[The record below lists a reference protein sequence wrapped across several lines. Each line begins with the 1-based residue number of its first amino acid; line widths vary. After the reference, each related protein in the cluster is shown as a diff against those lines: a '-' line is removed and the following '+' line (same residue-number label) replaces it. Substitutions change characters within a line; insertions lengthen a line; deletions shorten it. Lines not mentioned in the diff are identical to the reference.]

1 MSNVL
6 KSKRKTDI
14 RLYDFTIFD
23 FMTLRLFYN
32 ANIITMDD
40 ALPKVDAMVINDLG
54 KIEAIGA
61 EKELRNQFGFFSNEI
76 DCHEKT
82 IVPGLNDA
90 HIHVWKIGHLRTYM
104 LDVRGVKSIVEFK
117 KLLKDFADKN
127 PTSNWILA
135 RGINEMVLDEKRL
148 PTKED
153 LDEVITDRPVFVIRT
168 CAHIGIANSKAIQ
181 ISGVSEATEVPF
193 GGEIRK
199 NHDGSLQG
207 IFTERALGLIMNNI
221 PAFTFDEYKN
231 MILEAHAYLL
241 SLGITS
247 ATDPAANE
255 ELLAAYI
262 KLDQEGLLKVRMN
275 VFPLRIPDGSDDIQ
289 VLPELYESD
298 FLQIKTVK
306 FFSDGGLSSAT
317 AALNVPYKNTDGYKG
332 VLRLDYD
339 KFYETAK
346 EAVDKGFSV
355 ATHAIGHQAVDL
367 TLKVYSDL
375 FKIDNTLKHRIE
387 HVGFL
392 SNENIQDFKRM
403 NMTAAMQPIFIY
415 ELANNFKSTLP
426 DELLDVVYPCKTVL
440 DNGINL
446 ALSTDGPVV
455 KEINPWVN
463 METAVTRKAADGFV
477 IGESQKIT
485 FKQAIHAYTV
495 GSAMAD
501 NLENT
506 KGSLAI
512 GKYADFIVLNINPFD
527 LNNVSKVKTVETW
540 INGELNYKK

>member
-1 MSNVL
+1 MNFKL
-6 KSKRKTDI
+6 I
-14 RLYDFTIFD
+14 
-23 FMTLRLFYN
+23 YN

-40 ALPKVDAMVINDLG
+40 AFPKADSMVINNLG
-54 KIEAIGA
+54 KIEAVGTQN
-61 EKELRNQFGFFSNEI
+61 ELRNQFDSFSSAI
-76 DCHEKT
+76 DFKGKT

-104 LDVRGVKSIVEFK
+104 LDVRGVKSIVEFQK
-117 KLLKDFADKN
+117 RLKEFAEKN
-127 PTSNWILA
+127 PDSEWIMA
-135 RGINEMVLDEKRL
+135 RGINEMVLEEKRL

-153 LDEVITDRPVFVIRT
+153 IDKIISDRPVFVIRT
-168 CAHIGIANSKAIQ
+168 CAHIGIANSRAIE
-181 ISGVSEATEVPF
+181 ISEVDETTEVPF

-199 NHDGSLQG
+199 NQDGSLQG

-221 PAFTFDEYKN
+221 PEFTFEEYKN
-231 MILEAHAYLL
+231 MILEAHNYLL

-289 VLPELYESD
+289 VLPEQYESE

-317 AALNVPYKNTDGYKG
+317 AALNVPYKNTDGYQG

-367 TLKVYSDL
+367 TLKVYKDL
-375 FKIDNTLKHRIE
+375 FKINTTLKHRIE

-392 SNENIQDFKRM
+392 SNENIKDFKTM

-415 ELANNFKSTLP
+415 ELANNFKNTLT
-426 DELLDVVYPCKTVL
+426 DDLLDVVYPCKTVL

-485 FKQAIHAYTV
+485 FQQALKAYTV
-495 GSAMAD
+495 GSATAD
-501 NLENT
+501 NLENI
-506 KGSLAI
+506 KGSLSK
-512 GKYADFIVLNINPFD
+512 GKFADFIVLNTNPFE
-527 LNNVSKVKTVETW
+527 LENVSSVKANETW
-540 INGELNYKK
+540 VNGELKYTL

>member
-1 MSNVL
+1 VQQIL
-6 KSKRKTDI
+6 I
-14 RLYDFTIFD
+14 H
-23 FMTLRLFYN
+23 N
-32 ANIITMDD
+32 ATIITMDEAFAKAD
-40 ALPKVDAMVINDLG
+40 SMVINALG
-54 KIEAIGA
+54 KIEAIGI
-61 EKELRNQFGFFSNEI
+61 ENELRNQFGSFKEEI
-76 DCHEKT
+76 DYHGKT

-104 LDVRGVKSIVEFK
+104 LDVRGIKSIVEFK
-117 KLLKDFADKN
+117 QKLKDFAEKN
-127 PTSNWILA
+127 PNSEWILA
-135 RGINEMVLDEKRL
+135 RGINEMVLEEKRL

-153 LDEVITDRPVFVIRT
+153 LDEVLTDRPVFVIRT
-168 CAHIGIANSKAIQ
+168 CAHIGIANSKAIE

-199 NHDGSLQG
+199 NQDGSLQG

-221 PAFTFDEYKN
+221 PPFTFEEYKN
-231 MILEAHAYLL
+231 MIVEAHNYLL

-262 KLDQEGLLKVRMN
+262 QLDQEGLLKVRMN
-275 VFPLRIPDGSDDIQ
+275 VFPLRIPDGSDEIQ
-289 VLPELYESD
+289 VLPELYESE

-339 KFYETAK
+339 KFYATAK
-346 EAVDKGFSV
+346 EAVQKGFSV
-355 ATHAIGHQAVDL
+355 ATHAIGHQAIDL

-375 FKIDNTLKHRIE
+375 FKIDSSLRHRIE

-392 SNENIQDFKRM
+392 SNENINDFKRM

-415 ELANNFKSTLP
+415 ELANNFKSTLT

-463 METAVTRKAADGFV
+463 IETAITRKAADGFV

-485 FKQAIHAYTV
+485 LQQALYAYTQ
-495 GSAMAD
+495 GSAVAD
-501 NLENT
+501 NLENI
-506 KGSLAI
+506 KGSLSI
-512 GKYADFIVLNINPFD
+512 GKYADFIVLNENPFELED
-527 LNNVSKVKTVETW
+527 VSNVEAIETW
-540 INGELNYKK
+540 SEGKLIFKRD

>member
-1 MSNVL
+1 M
-6 KSKRKTDI
+6 
-14 RLYDFTIFD
+14 IFK
-23 FMTLRLFYN
+23 LIHN

-40 ALPKVDAMVINDLG
+40 AFPKADAMVINNLG
-54 KIEAIGA
+54 KIEAIGI
-61 EKELRNQFGFFSNEI
+61 EKELRNQFPSFSNEF
-76 DCHEKT
+76 HLKGKT
-82 IVPGLNDA
+82 IIPGLNDA

-104 LDVRGVKSIVEFK
+104 LDVRGVKSIGEFK
-117 KLLKDFADKN
+117 EKLKDFAAKN
-127 PTSNWILA
+127 PKSNWILA
-135 RGINEMVLDEKRL
+135 RGINEMVLEEKRL

-168 CAHIGIANSKAIQ
+168 CAHIGIANSKAIE
-181 ISGVSEATEVPF
+181 ISGVSEATEEPF
-193 GGEIRK
+193 GGEIHK
-199 NHDGSLQG
+199 NLDGSLQG
-207 IFTERALGLIMNNI
+207 IFTERALGLIMKNI
-221 PAFTFDEYKN
+221 PDFTFDEYKN
-231 MILEAHAYLL
+231 MILEAHDYLI

-262 KLDQEGLLKVRMN
+262 KLDKEGLLKVRMN
-275 VFPLRIPDGSDDIQ
+275 VFPLRIPDGSNDIQ
-289 VLPELYESD
+289 VLPAIYESD

-317 AALNVPYKNTDGYKG
+317 AAINVPYKNTDGYKG

-339 KFYETAK
+339 KFYTTAK

-355 ATHAIGHQAVDL
+355 ATHAIGHQAIDL
-367 TLKVYSDL
+367 TLKVYRDL
-375 FKIDNTLKHRIE
+375 FKINPKLKHRIE

-392 SNENIQDFKRM
+392 SKENITDFKRM

-415 ELANNFKSTLP
+415 ELANNFKNTLI
-426 DELLDVVYPCKTVL
+426 DDLLDVVYPCKTVL

-463 METAVTRKAADGFV
+463 METAITRKSADGFV

-485 FKQAIHAYTV
+485 FHQALKAYTV
-495 GSAMAD
+495 GSAVAD
-501 NLENT
+501 NLENV
-506 KGSLAI
+506 KGSLSK
-512 GKYADFIVLNINPFD
+512 GKYADFIVLDKNPFE
-527 LNNVSKVKTVETW
+527 LENVSTVEAIETW
-540 INGELNYKK
+540 IQGELKYKLGLG

>member
-1 MSNVL
+1 ML
-6 KSKRKTDI
+6 LI
-14 RLYDFTIFD
+14 LIH
-23 FMTLRLFYN
+23 N
-32 ANIITMDD
+32 ATIITMDEAFAIAD
-40 ALPKVDAMVINDLG
+40 SIVINDLG
-54 KIEAIGA
+54 KIEAIGTVT
-61 EKELRNQFGFFSNEI
+61 ELRNQFGSFEKEI
-76 DCHEKT
+76 DFQEKT

-117 KLLKDFADKN
+117 QKLKDFAAKN
-127 PTSNWILA
+127 PNSEWIMA
-135 RGINEMVLDEKRL
+135 RGINEMVLEEKRL

-153 LDEVITDRPVFVIRT
+153 LDEIILDRPVFVIRT
-168 CAHIGIANSKAIQ
+168 CAHIGIANSKAIE

-199 NHDGSLQG
+199 NQDGSLQG
-207 IFTERALGLIMNNI
+207 IFTERALGLIMNKI
-221 PAFTFDEYKN
+221 PPFTFEEYKN
-231 MILEAHAYLL
+231 MILEAHDYLL

-262 KLDQEGLLKVRMN
+262 QLDQEGLLKVRMN
-275 VFPLRIPDGSDDIQ
+275 VFPLRIPDGSDEIQ
-289 VLPELYESD
+289 VLPEQYESE

-339 KFYETAK
+339 KFYATAK

-375 FKIDNTLKHRIE
+375 FKIDPTLRHRIE

-392 SNENIQDFKRM
+392 SQENINDFKRM
-403 NMTAAMQPIFIY
+403 NMTAAMQPVFIY

-463 METAVTRKAADGFV
+463 IETAITRKAADGSI

-485 FKQAIHAYTV
+485 LQQALYAYTQ
-495 GSAMAD
+495 GSAVAD
-501 NLENT
+501 NLENI
-506 KGSLAI
+506 KGNLTV
-512 GKYADFIVLNINPFD
+512 GKYADFIVLNQNPFE
-527 LNNVSKVKTVETW
+527 LNTVATVESIETW
-540 INGELNYKK
+540 VAGIRKYKKY

>member
-1 MSNVL
+1 M
-6 KSKRKTDI
+6 
-14 RLYDFTIFD
+14 IFK
-23 FMTLRLFYN
+23 LIHH
-32 ANIITMDD
+32 ANIITMDE
-40 ALPKVDAMVINDLG
+40 AFPKADAMVINDLG
-54 KIEAIGA
+54 KIEAIGN
-61 EKELRNQFGFFSNEI
+61 ENDLRNQFITFSNEI
-76 DCHEKT
+76 DFLCKT

-104 LDVRGVKSIVEFK
+104 LDVRGIKSIVEFK
-117 KLLKDFADKN
+117 EKLKDFAEKN
-127 PTSNWILA
+127 PNTNWIMA
-135 RGINEMVLDEKRL
+135 RGINEMVLEEKRL

-153 LDEVITDRPVFVIRT
+153 LDEVISDRPVFVIRT
-168 CAHIGIANSKAIQ
+168 CAHIGIANSKAIE
-181 ISGVSEATEVPF
+181 ISEVSEVTEVPF

-199 NHDGSLQG
+199 NQDGSLQG

-221 PAFTFDEYKN
+221 PEFTFDEYKN
-231 MILEAHAYLL
+231 MILEAHNYLL

-255 ELLAAYI
+255 ELLDAYI
-262 KLDQEGLLKVRMN
+262 RLDKEGLLKVRMN
-275 VFPLRIPDGSDDIQ
+275 VFPLRIPDGSDEIQ
-289 VLPELYESD
+289 VLPEIYESE

-317 AALNVPYKNTDGYKG
+317 AAINVPYKNTDGYKG

-339 KFYETAK
+339 KFYQTAK
-346 EAVDKGFSV
+346 EAVEKGFSV

-367 TLKVYSDL
+367 TLKVYRDL
-375 FKIDNTLKHRIE
+375 FKIDNTLRHRIE

-392 SNENIQDFKRM
+392 SNENIKDFQRM

-415 ELANNFKSTLP
+415 ELANNFKNTLT
-426 DELLDVVYPCKTVL
+426 DDLLDVVYPCKTVL

-485 FKQAIHAYTV
+485 FQQALKAYTL
-495 GSAMAD
+495 GSATAD
-501 NLENT
+501 NCENI
-506 KGSLAI
+506 KGSLSK
-512 GKYADFIVLNINPFD
+512 GKYADFIVLSTNPFE
-527 LNNVSKVKTVETW
+527 LENVSIVEASETW
-540 INGELNYKK
+540 IQGELKYKLGNKF

>member
-1 MSNVL
+1 MNFQL
-6 KSKRKTDI
+6 I
-14 RLYDFTIFD
+14 H
-23 FMTLRLFYN
+23 N
-32 ANIITMDD
+32 ATIITMDD
-40 ALPKVDAMVINDLG
+40 AFAKADSMVINDSG
-54 KIEAIGA
+54 KIEAIGSA
-61 EKELRNQFGFFSNEI
+61 IELRNQFGSFQEI
-76 DCHEKT
+76 IDFQGKT

-104 LDVRGVKSIVEFK
+104 LDVRGVKSLVEFK
-117 KLLKDFADKN
+117 KKLKDFAAKN
-127 PTSNWILA
+127 PKSEWIMA
-135 RGINEMVLDEKRL
+135 RGINEMVLEEKRL

-153 LDEVITDRPVFVIRT
+153 LNEVISDRPVFVIRT
-168 CAHIGIANSKAIQ
+168 CAHIGIANSKAIE
-181 ISGVSEATEVPF
+181 ISGVSDATEVPF

-199 NHDGSLQG
+199 NQDGSLQG

-221 PAFTFDEYKN
+221 PPFTFEEYKN
-231 MILEAHAYLL
+231 MILEAHSYLL

-262 KLDQEGLLKVRMN
+262 QLDQEGLLKVRMN
-275 VFPLRIPDGSDDIQ
+275 VFPLRIPDGSDEIQ
-289 VLPELYESD
+289 VLPEQYESE

-339 KFYETAK
+339 KFYNTAK
-346 EAVDKGFSV
+346 EAVAKGFSV

-367 TLKVYSDL
+367 TLQVYSDL
-375 FKIDNTLKHRIE
+375 FKIDPTLRHRIE

-392 SNENIQDFKRM
+392 SQENINDFKRM

-463 METAVTRKAADGFV
+463 IETAITRKAADGSV

-485 FKQAIHAYTV
+485 LQQALNAYTV
-495 GSAMAD
+495 GSAVAD
-501 NLENT
+501 NLENV
-506 KGSLAI
+506 KGSLTV
-512 GKYADFIVLNINPFD
+512 GKYADFIVLNDNPFELKD
-527 LNNVSKVKTVETW
+527 VSQIQIAETW
-540 INGELNYKK
+540 VQGELKYKN

>member
-1 MSNVL
+1 
-6 KSKRKTDI
+6 
-14 RLYDFTIFD
+14 
-23 FMTLRLFYN
+23 
-32 ANIITMDD
+32 MDEAFAIAD
-40 ALPKVDAMVINDLG
+40 SIVINDLG
-54 KIEAIGA
+54 KIEAIGTA
-61 EKELRNQFGFFSNEI
+61 TELRNQFGSFEKEI
-76 DCHEKT
+76 DFQGKT

-117 KLLKDFADKN
+117 QKLKDFATKN
-127 PTSNWILA
+127 PNSEWIMA
-135 RGINEMVLDEKRL
+135 RGINEMVLEEKRL

-153 LDEVITDRPVFVIRT
+153 LDEVIADRPVFVIRT
-168 CAHIGIANSKAIQ
+168 CAHIGIANSKAME

-199 NHDGSLQG
+199 NQDGSLQG

-221 PAFTFDEYKN
+221 PPFTFEEYKN
-231 MILEAHAYLL
+231 MILEAHDYLL

-262 KLDQEGLLKVRMN
+262 QLDQEGLLKVRMN
-275 VFPLRIPDGSDDIQ
+275 VFPLRIPDGSDEIQ
-289 VLPELYESD
+289 VLPEQYESE

-339 KFYETAK
+339 KFYNTAK

-375 FKIDNTLKHRIE
+375 FKIDPTLRHRIE

-392 SNENIQDFKRM
+392 SQENINDFKRM

-415 ELANNFKSTLP
+415 ELANNFKSTLT
-426 DELLDVVYPCKTVL
+426 DALLDVVYPCKTVL

-463 METAVTRKAADGFV
+463 IETAVTRKAADGFI

-485 FKQAIHAYTV
+485 LQQALYAYTQ
-495 GSAMAD
+495 GSAFAD
-501 NLENT
+501 NLENV
-506 KGSLAI
+506 KGSLSI
-512 GKYADFIVLNINPFD
+512 GKYADFIVLDKNPFELKD
-527 LNNVSKVKTVETW
+527 VSNVESLETW
-540 INGELNYKK
+540 VAGELKYKK

>member
-1 MSNVL
+1 
-6 KSKRKTDI
+6 
-14 RLYDFTIFD
+14 
-23 FMTLRLFYN
+23 MTFKLFYN
-32 ANIITMDD
+32 ADIFTIASN
-40 ALPKVDAMVINDLG
+40 LPKADAMVVNSLG
-54 KIEAIGA
+54 KIEAIGN
-61 EKELRNQFGFFSNEI
+61 ESELRNQFEFFSEEI
-76 DCHEKT
+76 NFEAKT
-82 IVPGLNDA
+82 IVPGLNDS

-117 KLLKDFADKN
+117 KMLKDFADKN
-127 PTSNWILA
+127 PNSKWILA
-135 RGINEMVLDEKRL
+135 RGINEMVLEEKRL

-153 LDEVITDRPVFVIRT
+153 LDEIITDKPVFVIRT
-168 CAHIGIANSKAIQ
+168 CAHIGIANSKAIA
-181 ISGVSEATEVPF
+181 ISKVDEATAVPF

-199 NHDGSLQG
+199 NDDGSLQG

-221 PAFTFDEYKN
+221 PAFTFEEYKN
-231 MILEAHAYLL
+231 MILEAHNYLL

-255 ELLAAYI
+255 ELLMAYI

-275 VFPLRIPDGSDDIQ
+275 VFPLRIPDGSDEIQ
-289 VLPELYESD
+289 VLPELYESE

-317 AALNVPYKNTDGYKG
+317 AALNVPYKNTNGYKG

-339 KFYETAK
+339 KFYQTAK
-346 EAVDKGFSV
+346 EAVERGFSV

-375 FKIDNTLKHRIE
+375 FKINPTLKHRIE

-392 SNENIQDFKRM
+392 SNENVKDFKRM

-415 ELANNFKSTLP
+415 ELANNFKSTLT
-426 DELLDVVYPCKTVL
+426 DELLETVYPCKTVL
-440 DNGINL
+440 ENGINL

-463 METAVTRKAADGFV
+463 METAVTRKAADGTV
-477 IGESQKIT
+477 IGENQKIT
-485 FKQAIHAYTV
+485 FEQAIYAYTI
-495 GSAMAD
+495 GSATAD
-501 NLENT
+501 NLENC
-506 KGSLAI
+506 KGSLDI
-512 GKYADFIVLNINPFD
+512 GKYADFIVLNTNPFD
-527 LNNVSKVKTVETW
+527 LDDVSEVKTVETW
-540 INGELNYKK
+540 INGKLNYKNKALKLKI

>member
-1 MSNVL
+1 
-6 KSKRKTDI
+6 
-14 RLYDFTIFD
+14 
-23 FMTLRLFYN
+23 MTFRLFYN

-40 ALPKVDAMVINDLG
+40 DFPKVDSMVINTLG
-54 KIEAIGA
+54 KIQAIGT
-61 EKELRNQFGFFSNEI
+61 EKDLREQFFSFSAAF
-76 DCHEKT
+76 DFKGKT
-82 IVPGLNDA
+82 IIPGLNDA

-117 KLLKDFADKN
+117 EKLKDFAEKN
-127 PTSNWILA
+127 PNSNWIMS
-135 RGINEMVLDEKRL
+135 RGINEMVLEEKRL
-148 PTKED
+148 PTKKD
-153 LDEVITDRPVFVIRT
+153 LDEVISDRPVFVIRT
-168 CAHIGIANSKAIQ
+168 CAHIGIANSKAME
-181 ISGVSEATEVPF
+181 ISGVDETTEVPF

-199 NHDGSLQG
+199 NEDGSLQG

-221 PAFTFDEYKN
+221 PAFTFEEYKS
-231 MILEAHAYLL
+231 MILEAHNYLL

-255 ELLAAYI
+255 DLLAAYI

-275 VFPLRIPDGSDDIQ
+275 VFPLRIPDGSDEIQ
-289 VLPELYESD
+289 VLPEKYESE

-317 AALNVPYKNTDGYKG
+317 AAINVPYKNTDGYKG
-332 VLRLDYD
+332 VLRLDYNT
-339 KFYETAK
+339 FYKTAK

-367 TLKVYSDL
+367 TLKVYRDL
-375 FKIDNTLKHRIE
+375 FEIDKTLKHRIE

-392 SNENIQDFKRM
+392 SNQNIKDFQEM
-403 NMTAAMQPIFIY
+403 NMTATMQPIFIY

-426 DELLDVVYPCKTVL
+426 DELLEVVYPCKTVL

-446 ALSTDGPVV
+446 AFSTDGPVV

-463 METAVTRKAADGFV
+463 METAVTRKAMDGFV

-485 FKQAIHAYTV
+485 FQQALKAYTM
-495 GSAMAD
+495 GSAIAD
-501 NLENT
+501 NLEMI
-506 KGSLAI
+506 KGSLSK
-512 GKYADFIVLNINPFD
+512 GKVADFVVLDANPFE
-527 LNNVSKVKTVETW
+527 LENVSNIVTMETW
-540 INGELNYKK
+540 IKGELKFKK

>member
-1 MSNVL
+1 MKNLNQKAHFSV
-6 KSKRKTDI
+6 SPHSERAEVRI
-14 RLYDFTIFD
+14 I
-23 FMTLRLFYN
+23 YN

-40 ALPKVDAMVINDLG
+40 AFPKADSMVIDDLG
-54 KIEAIGA
+54 KIAAIGT
-61 EKELRNQFGFFSNEI
+61 EKELRNQFDSFSEQI
-76 DCHEKT
+76 DFQGKT

-117 KLLKDFADKN
+117 QKLRDFAEKN
-127 PTSNWILA
+127 PESNWIMA
-135 RGINEMVLDEKRL
+135 RGVNEMVLEEKRL

-153 LDEVITDRPVFVIRT
+153 LDEVVLDRPVFVIRT
-168 CAHIGIANSKAIQ
+168 CAHIGIANSKAIE
-181 ISGVSEATEVPF
+181 ISGVSETTGIPF

-199 NHDGSLQG
+199 NEDGSLQG
-207 IFTERALGLIMNNI
+207 IFTERALGLIMNHI
-221 PAFTFDEYKN
+221 PAFTFAEYKN
-231 MILEAHAYLL
+231 MILEAHNYLL

-255 ELLAAYI
+255 ELLEAYI
-262 KLDQEGLLKVRMN
+262 RLDKEGLLKVRMN
-275 VFPLRIPDGSDDIQ
+275 VFPLRIPDGSDEIQ
-289 VLPELYESD
+289 VLPEPYESE

-317 AALNVPYKNTDGYKG
+317 AAINVPYKNTDGYKG
-332 VLRLDYD
+332 VLRLDYE
-339 KFYETAK
+339 KFYTTAK

-355 ATHAIGHQAVDL
+355 ATHAIGHQAIDL
-367 TLKVYSDL
+367 TLKVYRDL
-375 FKIDNTLKHRIE
+375 FKIDNTLKHRME

-392 SNENIQDFKRM
+392 SNDNIKDFQAM

-415 ELANNFKSTLP
+415 ELANNFKNTLS

-485 FKQAIHAYTV
+485 FQQALKAYTL
-495 GSAMAD
+495 GGAIAD
-501 NLENT
+501 NLGYS
-506 KGSLAI
+506 KGSFSK
-512 GKYADFIVLNINPFD
+512 GKFADFIVLDTNPFKLAD
-527 LNNVSKVKTVETW
+527 VSKVKVVETW
-540 INGELNYKK
+540 INGVLKYKK

>member
-1 MSNVL
+1 
-6 KSKRKTDI
+6 
-14 RLYDFTIFD
+14 
-23 FMTLRLFYN
+23 MTLRLFYN
-32 ANIITMDD
+32 ANIITMDS
-40 ALPKVDAMVINDLG
+40 ALPKAEAMVINDLG
-54 KIEAIGA
+54 KIEAIGI
-61 EKELRNQFGFFSNEI
+61 ESELRKQYDSFSEEI
-76 DCHEKT
+76 NCNGQT

-117 KLLKDFADKN
+117 QKLKAFADKN
-127 PTSNWILA
+127 PDSKWIMA

-168 CAHIGIANSKAIQ
+168 CAHIGIANSKAMK
-181 ISGVSEATEVPF
+181 ISNVDTTTEVPF

-199 NHDGSLQG
+199 NQDGSLQG

-231 MILEAHAYLL
+231 MILEAHKYLL

-262 KLDQEGLLKVRMN
+262 KLDEEGLLKVRMN
-275 VFPLRIPDGSDDIQ
+275 VFPLRIPDGSDEIQ
-289 VLPELYESD
+289 VLPEQYESE

-375 FKIDNTLKHRIE
+375 FKINPNLKHRIE

-426 DELLDVVYPCKTVL
+426 DALLNVVYPCKTVL
-440 DNGINL
+440 DNKINL

-463 METAVTRKAADGFV
+463 IETAVTRKAADGSV

-485 FKQAIHAYTV
+485 LQQALYAYTV
-495 GSAMAD
+495 GSAKAD
-501 NLENT
+501 NLENK
-506 KGSLAI
+506 KGSLTV
-512 GKYADFIVLNINPFD
+512 GKYADFIILNKNPFELED
-527 LNNVSKVKTVETW
+527 VSSVLINETW
-540 INGELNYKK
+540 INGKLNYKKIDAKQ

>member
-1 MSNVL
+1 MVL
-6 KSKRKTDI
+6 KLI
-14 RLYDFTIFD
+14 H
-23 FMTLRLFYN
+23 N

-40 ALPKVDAMVINDLG
+40 AFPKADSMVINHLG
-54 KIEAIGA
+54 KIEAVGT
-61 EKELRNQFGFFSNEI
+61 EKDLRNQFVSFSEEV
-76 DCHEKT
+76 DFKGQT
-82 IVPGLNDA
+82 IVPGLNDS

-117 KLLKDFADKN
+117 QKLQAFAEKNKDYD
-127 PTSNWILA
+127 WILA
-135 RGINEMVLDEKRL
+135 RGINEMVLEEKRL

-153 LDEVITDRPVFVIRT
+153 LDEIISDKPVFVIRT
-168 CAHIGIANSKAIQ
+168 CAHIGIANSKAIEV
-181 ISGVSEATEVPF
+181 SGVDETTEVPF

-199 NHDGSLQG
+199 NEDGSLQG

-221 PAFTFDEYKN
+221 PQFTFEEYKS
-231 MILEAHAYLL
+231 MILEAHDYLL

-262 KLDQEGLLKVRMN
+262 QLDKEGLLKVRMN
-275 VFPLRIPDGSDDIQ
+275 VFPLRIPDGSDEIQ
-289 VLPELYESD
+289 VLPELYETE

-317 AALNVPYKNTDGYKG
+317 AALNVPYKNTAGYKG

-339 KFYETAK
+339 RFYQTAK
-346 EAVDKGFSV
+346 EAVEKGFSV

-392 SNENIQDFKRM
+392 SEENIKDFKRM

-426 DELLDVVYPCKTVL
+426 DALLETVYPCKTVL

-477 IGESQKIT
+477 VGESQRIS
-485 FKQAIHAYTV
+485 FQQALHGYTV
-495 GSAMAD
+495 GSAIAD
-501 NLENT
+501 NLKEI
-506 KGSLAI
+506 KGSLSV
-512 GKYADFIVLNINPFD
+512 GKYADFIVLNKNPFD
-527 LNNVSKVKTVETW
+527 LEDVSTVETIETW
-540 INGELNYKK
+540 IDGKIKYKK

>member
-1 MSNVL
+1 
-6 KSKRKTDI
+6 
-14 RLYDFTIFD
+14 
-23 FMTLRLFYN
+23 MTFKLIHN
-32 ANIITMDD
+32 ANIVTMDT
-40 ALPKVDAMVINDLG
+40 ALPKADSMVINNTG
-54 KIEAIGA
+54 KIEAIGTEA
-61 EKELRNQFGFFSNEI
+61 TLRNQLGSFSAEI
-76 DCHEKT
+76 DFHGKT
-82 IVPGLNDA
+82 IVPGLNDS

-117 KLLKDFADKN
+117 RVLKEFAEKN
-127 PTSNWILA
+127 PDSEWIMA
-135 RGINEMVLDEKRL
+135 RGINEMVLEEKRL

-153 LDEVITDRPVFVIRT
+153 LDEVISDRPVFVIRT
-168 CAHIGIANSKAIQ
+168 CAHVGIANSKAIK
-181 ISGVSEATEVPF
+181 ISGVDETTEVPF

-199 NHDGSLQG
+199 NDDGSLQG
-207 IFTERALGLIMNNI
+207 IFTERALGLIMNTI
-221 PAFTFDEYKN
+221 PPFTFEEYKN
-231 MILEAHAYLL
+231 MILEAHDYLL

-262 KLDQEGLLKVRMN
+262 KLDKEGLLKVRMN
-275 VFPLRIPDGSDDIQ
+275 VFPLRIPDGSDEIQ
-289 VLPELYESD
+289 VLPEQYQSE

-317 AALNVPYKNTDGYKG
+317 AAINVPYKNTADYKG

-339 KFYETAK
+339 KFYQTAK

-355 ATHAIGHQAVDL
+355 ATHAIGHQAIDL

-392 SNENIQDFKRM
+392 SEENIKDFKRM

-415 ELANNFKSTLP
+415 ELANNFRNTLP
-426 DELLDVVYPCKTVL
+426 EELLEIVYPCKTVL

-463 METAVTRKAADGFV
+463 METAVTRKAVDGSV
-477 IGESQKIT
+477 IGENQKIT
-485 FKQAIHAYTV
+485 FEQALKAYTV
-495 GSAMAD
+495 GSAIAD
-501 NLENT
+501 HLEHE
-506 KGSLAI
+506 KGSLSK
-512 GKYADFIVLNINPFD
+512 GKYADFIVLDTNPFE
-527 LNNVSKVKTVETW
+527 LENVSAIETNETW
-540 INGELNYKK
+540 VNGELKYKKS

>member
-1 MSNVL
+1 MNFKL
-6 KSKRKTDI
+6 I
-14 RLYDFTIFD
+14 H
-23 FMTLRLFYN
+23 N

-40 ALPKVDAMVINDLG
+40 AFPKADAMVINSLG
-54 KIEAIGA
+54 KIEAIGT
-61 EKELRNQFGFFSNEI
+61 EKELRNQFISFSAAF
-76 DCHEKT
+76 DFQGKT
-82 IVPGLNDA
+82 IIPGLNDA

-117 KLLKDFADKN
+117 QKLKKFAEKN
-127 PTSNWILA
+127 PNSNWILA
-135 RGINEMVLDEKRL
+135 RGINEMVLEEKRL

-153 LDEVITDRPVFVIRT
+153 LDEIILDRPVFVIRT
-168 CAHIGIANSKAIQ
+168 CAHIGIANSKAIE

-193 GGEIRK
+193 GGEIHK
-199 NHDGSLQG
+199 NNDGSLQG

-221 PAFTFDEYKN
+221 PAFTFEEYKN
-231 MILEAHAYLL
+231 MILEAHDYLL

-275 VFPLRIPDGSDDIQ
+275 VFPLRIPDGSDEIQ
-289 VLPELYESD
+289 PLPELYESE

-317 AALNVPYKNTDGYKG
+317 AAINVPYKNTDGYKG

-339 KFYETAK
+339 TFFQTAK
-346 EAVDKGFSV
+346 EAVEKGFSV
-355 ATHAIGHQAVDL
+355 ATHAIGHQAIDL

-375 FKIDNTLKHRIE
+375 FKINPNLKHRIE

-392 SNENIQDFKRM
+392 SNENIKDFQAM

-415 ELANNFKSTLP
+415 ELANNFKNTLT
-426 DELLDVVYPCKTVL
+426 DDLLDVVYPCKTVL

-463 METAVTRKAADGFV
+463 IETAITRKSVDGFV
-477 IGESQKIT
+477 IGQSQKIT
-485 FKQAIHAYTV
+485 FEQAVKAYTM
-495 GSAMAD
+495 GSAIAD
-501 NLENT
+501 NLEHL
-506 KGSLAI
+506 KGSLSK
-512 GKYADFIVLNINPFD
+512 GKFADFIVLDKNPFELRD
-527 LNNVSKVKTVETW
+527 VSTIETNETW
-540 INGELNYKK
+540 INGEAHPNPPKGRDQEKK

>member
-1 MSNVL
+1 MVL
-6 KSKRKTDI
+6 KLI
-14 RLYDFTIFD
+14 H
-23 FMTLRLFYN
+23 N

-40 ALPKVDAMVINDLG
+40 AFPKADSMVINHLG
-54 KIEAIGA
+54 KIEAVGT
-61 EKELRNQFGFFSNEI
+61 EKDLRNQFVSFSEEV
-76 DCHEKT
+76 DFKGQT
-82 IVPGLNDA
+82 IVPGLNDS

-117 KLLKDFADKN
+117 QKLQAFAEKNKDYD
-127 PTSNWILA
+127 WILA
-135 RGINEMVLDEKRL
+135 RGINEMVLEEKRL

-153 LDEVITDRPVFVIRT
+153 LDEIISDKPVFVIRT
-168 CAHIGIANSKAIQ
+168 CAHIGIANSKAIEV
-181 ISGVSEATEVPF
+181 SGVDETTEVPF

-199 NHDGSLQG
+199 NEDGSLQG

-221 PAFTFDEYKN
+221 PQFTFEEYKS
-231 MILEAHAYLL
+231 MILEAHDYLL

-262 KLDQEGLLKVRMN
+262 QLDKEGLLKVRMN
-275 VFPLRIPDGSDDIQ
+275 VFPLRIPDGSDEIQ
-289 VLPELYESD
+289 VLPELYESE

-317 AALNVPYKNTDGYKG
+317 AALNVPYKNTAGYKG

-339 KFYETAK
+339 RFYQTAK
-346 EAVDKGFSV
+346 EAVEKGFSV

-392 SNENIQDFKRM
+392 SEENIKDFKRM

-426 DELLDVVYPCKTVL
+426 DALLETVYPCKTVL

-477 IGESQKIT
+477 VGESQRIS
-485 FKQAIHAYTV
+485 FEQALRGYTV
-495 GSAMAD
+495 GSAIAD
-501 NLENT
+501 NLKEI
-506 KGSLAI
+506 KGSLSV
-512 GKYADFIVLNINPFD
+512 GKYADFIVLNKNPFD
-527 LNNVSKVKTVETW
+527 LEDVSTVETIETW
-540 INGELNYKK
+540 IDGKIKYKK

>member
-1 MSNVL
+1 MTFKLIYNA
-6 KSKRKTDI
+6 
-14 RLYDFTIFD
+14 TIF
-23 FMTLRLFYN
+23 
-32 ANIITMDD
+32 TMDS
-40 ALPKVDAMVINDLG
+40 ALPKADAMVISHLG
-54 KIEAIGA
+54 KIEAVGA
-61 EKELRNQFGFFSNEI
+61 ETDLRKQFNSFFEEVNFQGQ
-76 DCHEKT
+76 T
-82 IVPGLNDA
+82 IVPGLNDS

-104 LDVRGVKSIVEFK
+104 LDVRGVKSIVQFK
-117 KLLKDFADKN
+117 KKLKDFAEKN
-127 PTSNWILA
+127 PDSKWILA
-135 RGINEMVLDEKRL
+135 RGINEMVLEEKRL

-168 CAHIGIANSKAIQ
+168 CAHIGIANSKAIS
-181 ISGVSEATEVPF
+181 ISDVDETTEVPF

-199 NHDGSLQG
+199 NTDGSLQG
-207 IFTERALGLIMNNI
+207 IFAERALGLIMNNI
-221 PAFTFDEYKN
+221 PQFTFEEYKN
-231 MILEAHAYLL
+231 MILEAHEYLM

-262 KLDQEGLLKVRMN
+262 QLDQEGLLKVRMN

-289 VLPELYESD
+289 LLPVQYESE

-339 KFYETAK
+339 KFYQTAK

-375 FKIDNTLKHRIE
+375 FKINPNLKHRIE

-392 SNENIQDFKRM
+392 SNENIRDFKRM

-426 DELLDVVYPCKTVL
+426 DELLETVYPCKTVL

-463 METAVTRKAADGFV
+463 METAVTRKAADGFA

-485 FKQAIHAYTV
+485 FQQAIRAYTV
-495 GSAMAD
+495 GSATAD
-501 NLENT
+501 NLENS
-506 KGSLAI
+506 KGSLSV
-512 GKYADFIVLNINPFD
+512 GKYADFIVLNSNPFELD
-527 LNNVSKVKTVETW
+527 DVSGVETMETW
-540 INGELNYKK
+540 ICGKLNYKK

>member
-1 MSNVL
+1 MNFKL
-6 KSKRKTDI
+6 I
-14 RLYDFTIFD
+14 H
-23 FMTLRLFYN
+23 N

-40 ALPKVDAMVINDLG
+40 AFPKADSLVINNLG
-54 KIEAIGA
+54 KIEAIGT
-61 EKELRNQFGFFSNEI
+61 EKVLRDKFFSFSKEVNFQG
-76 DCHEKT
+76 KT

-104 LDVRGVKSIVEFK
+104 LDVRGIKSIVEFK
-117 KLLKDFADKN
+117 EKLKDFAEKN
-127 PTSNWILA
+127 PKTNWIMA
-135 RGINEMVLDEKRL
+135 RGINEMVLEEKRL

-153 LDEVITDRPVFVIRT
+153 LDEVISDRPVFVIRT
-168 CAHIGIANSKAIQ
+168 CAHIGIANSKAIE
-181 ISGVSEATEVPF
+181 ISGLSEATEVPF

-199 NHDGSLQG
+199 NNDGSLQG

-231 MILEAHAYLL
+231 MILEAHNYLL

-275 VFPLRIPDGSDDIQ
+275 VFPLRIPDGSDEIQ
-289 VLPELYESD
+289 VLPEQYESD

-306 FFSDGGLSSAT
+306 LFSDGGLSSAT

-346 EAVDKGFSV
+346 EAVNKGFSV

-367 TLKVYSDL
+367 TLKVYRDL

-387 HVGFL
+387 HIGFL
-392 SNENIQDFKRM
+392 SNQNIKDFQTM

-415 ELANNFKSTLP
+415 ELANNFKSTLS

-440 DNGINL
+440 DSGINL

-477 IGESQKIT
+477 IGKSQKIT
-485 FKQAIHAYTV
+485 FQQALKAYTL
-495 GSAMAD
+495 GSAIAD
-501 NLENT
+501 NLEHI
-506 KGSLAI
+506 KGSLSK
-512 GKYADFIVLNINPFD
+512 GKYADFIVLDSNPFE
-527 LNNVSKVKTVETW
+527 LNDVSAVKTIETW
-540 INGELNYKK
+540 VGGEAQPSPPKGRNRNK

>member
-1 MSNVL
+1 MQQIL
-6 KSKRKTDI
+6 I
-14 RLYDFTIFD
+14 H
-23 FMTLRLFYN
+23 N
-32 ANIITMDD
+32 ATIITMDEAFAKAD
-40 ALPKVDAMVINDLG
+40 SMVINALG
-54 KIEAIGA
+54 KIEAIGI
-61 EKELRNQFGFFSNEI
+61 ENELRNQFGSFKEEI
-76 DCHEKT
+76 DYHGKT

-104 LDVRGVKSIVEFK
+104 LDVRGIKSIVEFK
-117 KLLKDFADKN
+117 QKLKDFAEKN
-127 PTSNWILA
+127 PNSEWILA
-135 RGINEMVLDEKRL
+135 RGINEMVLEEKRL

-153 LDEVITDRPVFVIRT
+153 LDEVISDRPVFVIRT
-168 CAHIGIANSKAIQ
+168 CAHIGIANSLAIQ
-181 ISGVSEATEVPF
+181 LSGVDETTEVPF

-199 NHDGSLQG
+199 NQDGSLQG

-221 PAFTFDEYKN
+221 PPFTFEEYKN
-231 MILEAHAYLL
+231 MIVEAHNYLL

-262 KLDQEGLLKVRMN
+262 QLDQEGLLKVRMN
-275 VFPLRIPDGSDDIQ
+275 VFPLRIPDGSDEIQ
-289 VLPELYESD
+289 VLPELYESE

-339 KFYETAK
+339 KFYATAK
-346 EAVDKGFSV
+346 EAVQKGFSV
-355 ATHAIGHQAVDL
+355 ATHAIGHQAIDL

-375 FKIDNTLKHRIE
+375 FKIDSSLRHRIE

-392 SNENIQDFKRM
+392 SNENINDFKRM

-415 ELANNFKSTLP
+415 ELANNFKSTLT

-463 METAVTRKAADGFV
+463 IETAITRKAADGFV

-485 FKQAIHAYTV
+485 LQQALYAYTQ
-495 GSAMAD
+495 GSAVAD
-501 NLENT
+501 NLENI
-506 KGSLAI
+506 KGSLSV
-512 GKYADFIVLNINPFD
+512 GKHADFIVLNQNPFELED
-527 LNNVSKVKTVETW
+527 VSNVEAIETW
-540 INGELNYKK
+540 SEGKLIFKRD

>member
-1 MSNVL
+1 MIL
-6 KSKRKTDI
+6 KLI
-14 RLYDFTIFD
+14 H
-23 FMTLRLFYN
+23 N

-40 ALPKVDAMVINDLG
+40 AFLKADSMVINDLG
-54 KIEAIGA
+54 KIEAVGT
-61 EKELRNQFGFFSNEI
+61 EKDLRNQFASFSEEVDLNGQ
-76 DCHEKT
+76 T
-82 IVPGLNDA
+82 IVPGLNDS

-117 KLLKDFADKN
+117 QKLQAFAEKNKDYD
-127 PTSNWILA
+127 WILA
-135 RGINEMVLDEKRL
+135 RGINEMVLEEKRL

-153 LDEVITDRPVFVIRT
+153 LDEIISDKPVFVIRT
-168 CAHIGIANSKAIQ
+168 CAHIGIANSKAIEV
-181 ISGVSEATEVPF
+181 SGVDETTEVPF

-199 NHDGSLQG
+199 NEDGSLQG

-221 PAFTFDEYKN
+221 PQFTFEEYKS
-231 MILEAHAYLL
+231 MILEAHNYLL

-262 KLDQEGLLKVRMN
+262 QLDKEGLLKVRMN
-275 VFPLRIPDGSDDIQ
+275 VFPLRIPDGSDEIQ
-289 VLPELYESD
+289 VLPELYESG

-317 AALNVPYKNTDGYKG
+317 AALNVPYKNTAGYKG

-339 KFYETAK
+339 RFYQTAK
-346 EAVDKGFSV
+346 EAVEKGFSV

-392 SNENIQDFKRM
+392 SEENIKDFKRM

-426 DELLDVVYPCKTVL
+426 DALLETVYPCKTVL

-477 IGESQKIT
+477 VGESQRIS
-485 FKQAIHAYTV
+485 FEQALRGYTV
-495 GSAMAD
+495 GSAIAD
-501 NLENT
+501 NLKEI
-506 KGSLAI
+506 KGSLSV
-512 GKYADFIVLNINPFD
+512 GKYADFIVLNKNPFD
-527 LNNVSKVKTVETW
+527 LEDVSTVETIETW
-540 INGELNYKK
+540 IDGKIKYKK